1 MKARH
6 SSGRWA
12 LEVADFYDD
21 MAAMVQELLA
31 PTSEDG
37 LGQGSIALVRYTAGA
52 PGPDPW
58 SPPSTPSR
66 TVTTLDGAATGIA
79 KELIGTPVE
88 TGGQIVATDKMVIV
102 APWGGSYDPADVL
115 ELDNSPVT
123 ILRIDNIP
131 AVGTPVAIRFVVR

>member
-1 MKARH
+1 M
-6 SSGRWA
+6 
-12 LEVADFYDD
+12 AD
-21 MAAMVQELLA
+21 MVQELLA

-58 SPPSTPSR
+58 SPPSTPTR
-66 TVTTLDGAATGIA
+66 TVTALKGAATGVA

-102 APWGGSYDPADVL
+102 APWGGSYEPSDVL
-115 ELDNSPVT
+115 ELDGDPVT
-123 ILRIDNIP
+123 VLKVENIP
-131 AVGTPVAIRFVVR
+131 AVGTVCAVRFLVRS